1 LFSAAVATL
10 LGVTI
15 PDLKSNPQDISASHL
30 EKILQILADPNVSH
44 TVTRSTLTKQ
54 STFSPQNYSV
64 WVNSLWFLSLTLSLI
79 CALLATSLQQWA
91 RRYIRITQPPRL
103 SPHARARIRA
113 FFSDGLDR
121 SHLTNPVE
129 VLPLLLHL
137 SLFLFFAGLLIYLFN
152 INLTVA
158 IAVACCVGLFAVVY
172 ACITLMPFLQH
183 SSPYY
188 TPLSSLVWFLYN
200 GWLWDMKRMAEKIA
214 SDLSPGIDGRILKW
228 TIDAL
233 DDDHEWEQFFAG
245 IPGFFSSNL
254 INNPGSILDE
264 LRRTFVGAL
273 SGFLDRTL
281 ASNLLPEHIK
291 TRRFV
296 TYFNA
301 AVATSTG
308 IDRDFFRDVFSGHW
322 GGVLQSVEIGNYLK
336 GWANNRDRERS
347 LYSQSIVA
355 GVIANVRE
363 RDDRW
368 SALAK
373 DQLHVSGDDL
383 QDYIAHGDSVLL
395 ANLIHITP
403 KILRTFEGDHYSAF
417 NSTGI
422 LRFVSQFDILHTLP
436 KLQHDFCALWND
448 VVQEA
453 RKSGSDSIPIYILRH
468 IRHLYITLH
477 QGTDSCPTE
486 FSSRANV
493 DDILSHNSIYPLC
506 NIADHRPGEATQS
519 PVATSSVT

>member
-1 LFSAAVATL
+1 M
-10 LGVTI
+10 TI
-15 PDLKSNPQDISASHL
+15 PDLKPNPQDISASHL
-30 EKILQILADPNVSH
+30 ENILQILADPNVSH
-44 TVTRSTLTKQ
+44 AVTRSTLTKQ

-64 WVNSLWFLSLTLSLI
+64 WVNSLLFLSLTLSLI

-113 FFSDGLDR
+113 FFSDGIDR

-158 IAVACCVGLFAVVY
+158 IAVVCCIGLFAAVY

-183 SSPYY
+183 NSPYY
-188 TPLSSLVWFLYN
+188 TPLSSLAWFLYS
-200 GWLWDMKRMAEKIA
+200 GWLWDTKRMAEKIA
-214 SDLSPGIDGRILKW
+214 SDLPGIDGRILKW

-233 DDDHEWEQFFAG
+233 DDDHEWERFFAG
-245 IPGFFSSNL
+245 IPGFISSEL
-254 INNPGSILDE
+254 IKNSSSILNE
-264 LRRTFVGAL
+264 LRRTFVGSL

-281 ASNLLPEHIK
+281 ASNLLSELIK

-296 TYFNA
+296 TCFNA

-308 IDRDFFRDVFSGHW
+308 IDRDFFHDVFSGRW
-322 GGVLQSVEIGNYLK
+322 DGVLQSVEIGNYLK
-336 GWANNRDRERS
+336 GWANNHEGWVNNRDRARS

-355 GVIANVRE
+355 GIIANVRE

-373 DQLHVSGDDL
+373 DQLRISENDL
-383 QDYIAHGDSVLL
+383 RHYVAHGDSVLL

-417 NSTGI
+417 ISTGI
-422 LRFVSQFDILHTLP
+422 LRPVLSPNFNTNSVPYGTTSSKRRGRADPTAFLSTFSETSATFTSHCIKTLI
-436 KLQHDFCALWND
+436 F
-448 VVQEA
+448 A
-453 RKSGSDSIPIYILRH
+453 RLNSRLPPMAMI
-468 IRHLYITLH
+468 
-477 QGTDSCPTE
+477 SCPMLP
-486 FSSRANV
+486 F
-493 DDILSHNSIYPLC
+493 ILGVQMQTIAQERLPNPLLPPRLV
-506 NIADHRPGEATQS
+506 IQRE
-519 PVATSSVT
+519 